1 MGCKD
6 SKAKNYPFSPQ
17 IPRQTNSSNILKKT
31 LSYNKDKEK
40 KGPLRKIFARARE
53 EVVQFQKKGMH

>member
-6 SKAKNYPFSPQ
+6 SKAENYPFSPQ

-31 LSYNKDKEK
+31 LSYVKDKEK
-40 KGPLRKIFARARE
+40 KGPLRKISARARK
-53 EVVQFQKKGMH
+53 EVVHFQKKGMH